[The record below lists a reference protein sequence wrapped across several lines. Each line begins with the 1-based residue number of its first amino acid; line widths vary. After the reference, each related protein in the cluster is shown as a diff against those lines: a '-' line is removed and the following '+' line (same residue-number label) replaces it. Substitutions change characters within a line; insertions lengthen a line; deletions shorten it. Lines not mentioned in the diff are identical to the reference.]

1 MDLDQIQLPLQTY
14 FQTQLPQGEAA
25 QVTGLTAISSGWES
39 DVYTFTVARDG
50 LAEKQVLRLYP
61 GDGAEHKATREFEG
75 MQKFAQMGYPVPQVY
90 RLETD
95 RTFFERPF
103 VLMEYI
109 EGELL
114 WPLLFEAATDRQRLL
129 LSQFCQLFVDLHRL
143 AWEPYAPELAEAAAD
158 QYYFIDRWLS
168 QLAQRLE
175 QFNLTD
181 FDPVLTW
188 LTSRRDD
195 VPCLN
200 PGPVH
205 LDFHPGNI
213 LIQPD
218 GSAVVI
224 DWTQLNVADPRMDL
238 AWTLLLAASHVDQSW
253 RDRILAEYER
263 LAGSEAARIDYFEVL
278 ACVKRL
284 LSVVISLRLGP
295 ERLGMRP
302 EAAAAMREQLPAL
315 RQVYQLLVEK
325 TEIPLP
331 QVAALLEADSA

>member
-1 MDLDQIQLPLQTY
+1 MI
-14 FQTQLPQGEAA
+14 
-25 QVTGLTAISSGWES
+25 
-39 DVYTFTVARDG
+39 R
-50 LAEKQVLRLYP
+50 
-61 GDGAEHKATREFEG
+61 H
-75 MQKFAQMGYPVPQVY
+75 
-90 RLETD
+90 
-95 RTFFERPF
+95 
-103 VLMEYI
+103 
-109 EGELL
+109 
-114 WPLLFEAATDRQRLL
+114 
-129 LSQFCQLFVDLHRL
+129 
-143 AWEPYAPELAEAAAD
+143 
-158 QYYFIDRWLS
+158 
-168 QLAQRLE
+168 
-175 QFNLTD
+175 
-181 FDPVLTW
+181 
-188 LTSRRDD
+188 
-195 VPCLN
+195 
-200 PGPVH
+200 
-205 LDFHPGNI
+205 
-213 LIQPD
+213 D

-224 DWTQLNVADPRMDL
+224 DWTQFNVADPRMDL